1 MPTMLGILQ
10 NTPWWVFALFG
21 TLTVLG
27 IQGLRPRTLPIWR
40 VMITPLLFCG
50 WGIES
55 LIVQS
60 LSAPILLVDWVITC
74 AVAAVLTFAVTH
86 LNNVR
91 INPGEQSVSLV
102 GSPFLLVR
110 NLLIFFAKYGLG
122 VASTVAPALRPELAL
137 LDVAVSGASAG
148 YFLAWMIRFASVY
161 RRSVSPD
168 LAAEARS

>member
-1 MPTMLGILQ
+1 MRTMLGILQ
-10 NTPWWVFALFG
+10 NTPWWVFALFA

-40 VMITPLLFCG
+40 VLITPLLFCG
-50 WGIES
+50 WGVES

-60 LSAPILLVDWVITC
+60 LSAPILLADWVITC
-74 AVAAVLTFAVTH
+74 AGAAALTFVLTH

-91 INPGEQSVSLV
+91 INPGDRSVSLA
-102 GSPFLLVR
+102 GSPFFLIR
-110 NLLIFFAKYGLG
+110 NLLIFFAKYWLG
-122 VASTVAPALRPELAL
+122 VASTLAPALRPELAF

-148 YFLAWMIRFASVY
+148 YFLVWMIRFASLY